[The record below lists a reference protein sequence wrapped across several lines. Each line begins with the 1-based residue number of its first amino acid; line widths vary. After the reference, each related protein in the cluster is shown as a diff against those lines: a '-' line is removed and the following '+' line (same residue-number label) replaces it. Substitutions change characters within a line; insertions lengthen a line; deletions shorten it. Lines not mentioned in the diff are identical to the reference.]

1 MSAQNILKLS
11 AIAKAQLRKKSLLAA
26 QGLNQALFG
35 SGDCP
40 MSALIP
46 ASRWTAG
53 HLIAVITLVF
63 CLVKVPGARA
73 DSATCI
79 AKVSSYVAELDQ
91 LLSTERNWL
100 TPYDNLNERYFPLRD
115 CEVDALLEVVRG
127 SSFIRSISHNPRSD
141 LYLVHFS
148 SDRVQVGFGYRVSE
162 KRSDRDGAN
171 ALWVNK

>member
-1 MSAQNILKLS
+1 
-11 AIAKAQLRKKSLLAA
+11 
-26 QGLNQALFG
+26 
-35 SGDCP
+35 

-46 ASRWTAG
+46 ESRRTAG
-53 HLIAVITLVF
+53 HPIAVITLAL
-63 CLVKVPGARA
+63 CLALAPGARA
-73 DSATCI
+73 DSASCI

-127 SSFIRSISHNPRSD
+127 SSYIRSISFSSRVD

-148 SDRVQVGFGYRVSE
+148 SDRVLVGFGYLVSE
-162 KRSDRDGAN
+162 RRSDRDGAN

>member
-1 MSAQNILKLS
+1 
-11 AIAKAQLRKKSLLAA
+11 
-26 QGLNQALFG
+26 
-35 SGDCP
+35 

-46 ASRWTAG
+46 ASRWIAR
-53 HLIAVITLVF
+53 HLIAVVTLVL
-63 CLVKVPGARA
+63 CLAQAQSARA
-73 DSATCI
+73 DSASCI

-115 CEVDALLEVVRG
+115 CEVDALLDAVRR
-127 SSFIRSISHNPRSD
+127 SSFIRSISYNPRAD

-148 SDRVQVGFGYRVSE
+148 SDRVLVGFGYLVSQ

-171 ALWVNK
+171 ALWVDK

>member
-1 MSAQNILKLS
+1 
-11 AIAKAQLRKKSLLAA
+11 
-26 QGLNQALFG
+26 
-35 SGDCP
+35 
-40 MSALIP
+40 MSALLRE
-46 ASRWTAG
+46 SYWTADYP
-53 HLIAVITLVF
+53 IAVITLVL
-63 CLVKVPGARA
+63 CLAQASGAYA
-73 DSATCI
+73 NSASCI

-100 TPYDNLNERYFPLRD
+100 TPYDNLNKRYFPLRD

-148 SDRVQVGFGYRVSE
+148 SDRVLVGFGYRVSE

-171 ALWVNK
+171 ALWVDK